1 MIQEAVTVAKPA
13 SVFASL
19 STADG
24 MLVAGALLAG
34 VLMVNVCTRL
44 FVDAI
49 TGKKEGAAKTDI
61 ECKEMLEQLNTSIES
76 VVRLC
81 EDNTQRIVQLENKTV
96 DEKTCSARLQG
107 VQTISKM
114 HYRTL
119 QEVQSDVKGLQND
132 IHELI
137 KWLSSNRRSV
147 IIPKVDLRHTV
158 HSSGCPE
165 ETDDDD
171 VA

>member
-1 MIQEAVTVAKPA
+1 MIQEAAVAAKPV
-13 SVFASL
+13 SVFAHL

-44 FVDAI
+44 FVDALI
-49 TGKKEGAAKTDI
+49 GKKEDGKATDS

-81 EDNTQRIVQLENKTV
+81 EDNTQRIVNLENKTV
-96 DEKTCSARLQG
+96 DERTCTARLQG
-107 VQTISKM
+107 VQSISKM

-119 QEVQSDVKGLQND
+119 QDVQQDVKNLQGD
-132 IHELI
+132 IHGLI

-147 IIPKVDLRHTV
+147 VIPKADLRHTV
-158 HSSGCPE
+158 HSSNCPE
-165 ETDDDD
+165 EDDD

>member
-1 MIQEAVTVAKPA
+1 MIQEAAQVVKPA
-13 SVFASL
+13 SLFASL

-24 MLVAGALLAG
+24 LLVAGALLMG

-44 FVDAI
+44 FVDAL
-49 TGKKEGAAKTDI
+49 TGKKEDGKATDS

-81 EDNTQRIVQLENKTV
+81 EDNTQRIVNLENKTV
-96 DEKTCSARLQG
+96 DERTCTARLQG
-107 VQTISKM
+107 VQSISKM

-119 QEVQSDVKGLQND
+119 QDVQQDVKNLQGD
-132 IHELI
+132 IHGLI

-147 IIPKVDLRHTV
+147 VIPKADLRHTV
-158 HSSGCPE
+158 HSSNCPE
-165 ETDDDD
+165 EDDD

>member
-1 MIQEAVTVAKPA
+1 MIQEAAKVVKPV
-13 SVFASL
+13 SLFASL

-24 MLVAGALLAG
+24 LLVAGALLMG

-44 FVDAI
+44 FVDALI
-49 TGKKEGAAKTDI
+49 GKKEDGKATDS
-61 ECKEMLEQLNTSIES
+61 ECNEMLEQLNTSIES

-96 DEKTCSARLQG
+96 DEKTCGARLQG

-119 QEVQSDVKGLQND
+119 QEVQSDVKNLQSD
-132 IHELI
+132 IHDLI

-147 IIPKVDLRHTV
+147 IIPKADLRHTV

-165 ETDDDD
+165 DDDD